1 MLLVWTGVFCQEA
14 TRLPGERA
22 WCTSRSSLRPF
33 AHASECS
40 AAHWMHSLP
49 PGMTREAACTRA
61 GFGLCSFAEVEVT
74 VACLLYLRTW
84 AGLLWAPCRSV
95 GCAGLALGLL
105 RCPAKARGQDCSAK
119 RDIAVGCPRTN
130 SQARLTLEHP
140 QSGAAVAT
148 DQTKVVT
155 TDLQSTPVTL
165 LPCPILCVL
174 PIHSGQPELQ
184 KLPGGAMHR
193 RMALTMG
200 CRRTEQLHQSSH

>member
-1 MLLVWTGVFCQEA
+1 MLLVWPGVLCREA
-14 TRLPGERA
+14 TRLPVESA
-22 WCTSRSSLRPF
+22 LCTSRSSLHER
-33 AHASECS
+33 ACASEYS

-49 PGMTREAACTRA
+49 LGMTREAACTRA

-105 RCPAKARGQDCSAK
+105 RCPDKTTRQDCLGAN
-119 RDIAVGCPRTN
+119 G
-130 SQARLTLEHP
+130 QASSLTCGHS

-148 DQTKVVT
+148 NRAGPDPTG
-155 TDLQSTPVTL
+155 LQSTPVNL
-165 LPCPILCVL
+165 LPRSLLCVPL
-174 PIHSGQPELQ
+174 IYSGQPELQ

-193 RMALTMG
+193 QMVLTMG
-200 CRRTEQLHQSSH
+200 YCRTEQPHQSNH

>member
-95 GCAGLALGLL
+95 GCAGLALGLP
-105 RCPAKARGQDCSAK
+105 RCPAKATRQDCLGAN
-119 RDIAVGCPRTN
+119 V
-130 SQARLTLEHP
+130 QASSLTCGHS

-155 TDLQSTPVTL
+155 TDL
-165 LPCPILCVL
+165 
-174 PIHSGQPELQ
+174 
-184 KLPGGAMHR
+184 
-193 RMALTMG
+193 
-200 CRRTEQLHQSSH
+200 